1 MTIFVEKNAKT
12 IEDAVALALEELG
25 VTKEEVQ
32 IEVLEE
38 GSSRGFL
45 GIGKKEAQ
53 VRVTILEG
61 GEVAG
66 VSFAENAA
74 SEEAVQEEEFVYYGD
89 DANTEEDRM
98 IDVED
103 KSVEFVAEILSGI
116 GIHGKLDSYHQEN
129 TVYIEVTGQDC
140 GHAIGRGGD
149 TLDAISYLTSLVANK
164 DRQER
169 VHVHLDIGGYRKR
182 REGILIE
189 RARKTANR
197 VLRYGR
203 ALSLDPMNPAE
214 RRTVHFALQSV
225 DGIQTHSEGSDP
237 DRRIVITPENNKE
250 ASSSRES

>member
-1 MTIFVEKNAKT
+1 MIKSVEKSAKT
-12 IEDAVALALEELG
+12 IDDAVEQALEELG
-25 VTKEEVQ
+25 AARDEVRV
-32 IEVLEE
+32 EVIEE

-53 VRVTILEG
+53 VRVTILED
-61 GEVAG
+61 GETADI
-66 VSFAENAA
+66 AQLD
-74 SEEAVQEEEFVYYGD
+74 SEEPIQEDEFVYYGD
-89 DANTEEDRM
+89 DENEEEDRM

-116 GIHGKLDSYHQEN
+116 GIHGKLDSYHQDN
-129 TVYIEVTGQDC
+129 AVYIEVTGQDC

-169 VHVHLDIGGYRKR
+169 VHIHLDIGGYRKR
-182 REGILIE
+182 REDVIVE

-214 RRTVHFALQSV
+214 RRTVHFALQSIE
-225 DGIQTHSEGSDP
+225 GIETHSEGSEP
-237 DRRIVITPENNKE
+237 ERRIVITPNADKE
-250 ASSSRES
+250 AGSSRES